1 MEEDEVLDMLNDNLR
16 IELIVHLNGKM
27 LHDNTLFRFYNLSFL
42 SEITFILK
50 KSTFTIEE
58 SIFDEDLVG
67 EKLHYITKGNVIL
80 IHKKTATYIAEA
92 SEDSFIG
99 EISFFTGKPRKASAR
114 SKNFTEALTLYF
126 TDFYET
132 I

>member
-1 MEEDEVLDMLNDNLR
+1 MDMLNDNLR

-27 LHDNTLFRFYNLSFL
+27 LHDNSLFKFYNLSFL
-42 SEITFILK
+42 SEMTFILK

-58 SIFDEDLVG
+58 PIFDEDLVG
-67 EKLHYITKGNVIL
+67 DKLHYITKGNVIL
-80 IHKKTATYIAEA
+80 IQRKTATYIAEA
-92 SEDSFIG
+92 SEDTFIG

-114 SKNFTEALTLYF
+114 SKNFTEALTLHF
-126 TDFYET
+126 SDFYET